1 MFMEKRV
8 NKYISLLFG
17 LLVATSGC
25 TDEFETEN
33 LRNDILLPGEYKFVL
48 VNDAPQSRVSYE
60 NEISSVFETGDRIG
74 VFATNS
80 ERQIQNDVFSAR
92 NMESNELIQVLAP
105 PKGDVTQDLD
115 TEIPDP
121 GSQTPPPNYIFYFP
135 MNEKWKLSDMTKGTG
150 FSYNVESD
158 QSTKE
163 NYQKSDFLWNYL
175 TPDPDAAYQTVN
187 MHHLMAN
194 IVVKIHKDSI
204 DTSENP
210 VTGKPKGITLK
221 NMQTNATRIYFET
234 QQSGDMGYSPDPN
247 TKSDIEM
254 YCQGTSGE
262 YMIYRA
268 AVPAW
273 TTKKADEE
281 IFTVTL
287 YDRNGNSETVTYKL
301 GEDLSM
307 KDGHYY
313 MFTLSSAV
321 KPAIPDVG
329 DDDSWV
335 LDVFDPES
343 GEIVGLLCRE
353 YLRYQPKVGRTD
365 AEYITGTPYNDTK
378 YVLSQAWVFYNLKEG
393 YESEKIINLDKGT
406 IVRFIYDLR
415 TSNKDYTNYTC
426 ISRWPRPHIGTDGGG
441 GGMFAVDHG
450 HVWAYDSQDYNTNSG
465 HSSDLYQWKDEQ
477 YVQDGH
483 NDPTTGELYMHGGTI
498 TWSKTSGVHPFNSSQ
513 NLEYYEISSFTM
525 PELKVSNHDALLYG
539 HIAIDAEGNVSVSYN
554 PYDDNTE
561 RELNDKSV
569 KVGRTAPHKL
579 NDARGTENI
588 AYPIVKIGYNN
599 FWMSKSLH
607 TKCLNDGTPLTDHYE
622 TINRTTMSFDKVQK
636 TNEDGD
642 PYLEYPELDKGFL
655 YPYIKSGDFEF
666 DSRHDDT
673 FDTYPL
679 LYNFV
684 AFSDE
689 KFTPR
694 DESVDITGL
703 NRFITKIPDD
713 EEIGAILNY
722 FGVACAS
729 KLMSAAFRPAIK
741 NEYDKVYDL
750 RESFLNKCYTDNGYN
765 FYVANVSGFNLH
777 ALGGFTGN
785 SFNSDLGRQL
795 SMWLLLPEEERFTTS
810 TINGTEKTI
819 LNLALLRFDNY
830 SAFSKEGNLDQIVHK
845 ISELET
851 GDYSKIPLKHQMFYP
866 VRFFMRM
873 KYQQNTNGLSTN
885 AIKSILQKST
895 GNQPRYTSQ
904 QSDSKIV
911 NVRISKSAAEK

>member
-1 MFMEKRV
+1 MEKRV

-74 VFATNS
+74 VFAIDTNNS
-80 ERQIQNDVFSAR
+80 DNERQIQNEVFSAR

-135 MNEKWKLSDMTKGTG
+135 MNEKWKLSDIKKGTG

-221 NMQTNATRIYFET
+221 NMQTNATGISFES
-234 QQSGDMGYSPDPN
+234 QQSGDMRYSVATN

-353 YLRYQPKVGRTD
+353 YLRYQPGNTSLSTPDVRTKRTD
-365 AEYITGTPYNDTK
+365 DGITIS
-378 YVLSQAWVFYNLKEG
+378 SQAWVFYNLIPGTTLPNLKEG
-393 YESEKIINLDKGT
+393 TVL
-406 IVRFIYDLR
+406 RFIYDIIG
-415 TSNKDYTNYTC
+415 SNSHGVAGDAKSN
-426 ISRWPRPHIGTDGGG
+426 SWPLPHHYGYDGVTAGG
-441 GGMFAVDHG
+441 LFAARHG
-450 HVWAYDSQDYNTNSG
+450 HEWVLNEEEKHGDSSKEYTDY
-465 HSSDLYQWKDEQ
+465 
-477 YVQDGH
+477 
-483 NDPTTGELYMHGGTI
+483 YMHGGKI
-498 TWSKTSGVHPFNSSQ
+498 VWDKTTNDTGDFYH
-513 NLEYYEISSFTM
+513 IGSFTIDDD
-525 PELKVSNHDALLYG
+525 LKIDNITAANFG
-539 HIAIDAEGNVSVSYN
+539 HIAIPENGTPYVSYSPITEN
-554 PYDDNTE
+554 SQNKTSYDDHNCIIGKVVPHVLQDN
-561 RELNDKSV
+561 RDGDDK
-569 KVGRTAPHKL
+569 K
-579 NDARGTENI
+579 
-588 AYPIVKIGYNN
+588 YPLVKIGYNN
-599 FWMSKSLH
+599 FWMSKSLR
-607 TKCLNDGTPLTDHYE
+607 TKKMNNGQEVICRNSTPADGHDNWVDYDNANDFIETPSMLYPHSSALDVYSEHE
-622 TINRTTMSFDKVQK
+622 NPDKF
-636 TNEDGD
+636 
-642 PYLEYPELDKGFL
+642 PYLYSYYAVKDENFIP
-655 YPYIKSGDFEF
+655 PSQ
-666 DSRHDDT
+666 DDRLT
-673 FDTYPL
+673 VIFPTEDLFNETL
-679 LYNFV
+679 
-684 AFSDE
+684 S
-689 KFTPR
+689 
-694 DESVDITGL
+694 
-703 NRFITKIPDD
+703 
-713 EEIGAILNY
+713 Y
-722 FGVACAS
+722 FGWRFAA
-729 KLMSAAFRPAIK
+729 KLMTS
-741 NEYDKVYDL
+741 DVSL
-750 RESFLNKCYTDNGYN
+750 RSQASGGVLELETEKEALSNNKIFNSTYNSFACNI
-765 FYVANVSGFNLH
+765 SGFNLRTNGYRLPH
-777 ALGGFTGN
+777 VDWIGFGSECSLWLGDNFGKTEGKLKYLKFACYDVFKDSGFSAIVGE
-785 SFNSDLGRQL
+785 SSLDQFPYIEGCSRVFLPVR
-795 SMWLLLPEEERFTTS
+795 LLLKFKGQEDSPAATQS
-810 TINGTEKTI
+810 IKNI
-819 LNLALLRFDNY
+819 
-830 SAFSKEGNLDQIVHK
+830 SK
-845 ISELET
+845 
-851 GDYSKIPLKHQMFYP
+851 
-866 VRFFMRM
+866 
-873 KYQQNTNGLSTN
+873 
-885 AIKSILQKST
+885 KSP

>member
-1 MFMEKRV
+1 MKRLHS
-8 NKYISLLFG
+8 KYLTIIASVLLG
-17 LLVATSGC
+17 ASAC

-33 LRNDILLPGEYKFVL
+33 LRNDILLPGDYKFVL
-48 VNDAPQSRVSYE
+48 ATDIPYSRVSYE
-60 NEISSVFETGDRIG
+60 SVTTSVFETGDRIG

-92 NMESNELIQVLAP
+92 KLDSDELIQVLAP
-105 PKGDVTQDLD
+105 PKGDVTQELD

-121 GSQTPPPNYIFYFP
+121 NSQNPPPNYIFYYP
-135 MNEKWKLSDMTKGTG
+135 MNEKWKLSDITKGTG
-150 FSYNVESD
+150 FSYAVEAD
-158 QSTKE
+158 QTTKE
-163 NYQKSDFLWNYL
+163 NYQKSDFLWNHL
-175 TPDPDAAYQTVN
+175 IPDPDASFQTVV

-194 IVVKIHKDSI
+194 IIVKIHKDSI

-210 VTGKPKGITLK
+210 ATGKPKGITLH
-221 NMQTNATRIYFET
+221 NMSVNAGGINFER
-234 QQSGDMGYSPDPN
+234 QQSGDMKYTTN
-247 TKSDIEM
+247 TTTKKDIEM

-273 TTKKADEE
+273 TTKKADED
-281 IFTVTL
+281 IFSVTL
-287 YDRNGNSETVTYKL
+287 YDRNGNTKLVTYKL
-301 GEDLSM
+301 GEDMSL

-313 MFTLSSAV
+313 LFTLSSAV

-335 LDVFDPES
+335 LDVFDPDTKEV
-343 GEIVGLLCRE
+343 VGMLCRE
-353 YLRYQPKVGRTD
+353 YLRYQPGVGRTD
-365 AEYITGTPYNDTK
+365 AEYITGTPYNENKTK
-378 YVLSQAWVFYNLKEG
+378 YILSQAWVFYNLKEG
-393 YESEKIINLDKGT
+393 YESNKIINLDKGT

-415 TSNKDYTNYTC
+415 TSNPAYTNYTC
-426 ISRWPRPHIGTDGGG
+426 IGRWPHPHKGTDGGG
-441 GGMFAVDHG
+441 GGMFTVDHG
-450 HVWAYDSQDYNTNSG
+450 HVWTYDSQDFNTNSG
-465 HSSDLYQWKDEQ
+465 HSSDLYQWKNTE
-477 YVQDGH
+477 YVVDGH

-498 TWSKTSGVHPFNSSQ
+498 TWSKTLGVDPFDSTKK
-513 NLEYYEISSFTM
+513 LEYYEISSFTM
-525 PELKVSNHDALLYG
+525 PELKVSNRDALLYG

-554 PYDDNTE
+554 PYDDNTN
-561 RELNDKSV
+561 RELNDNTV
-569 KVGRTAPHKL
+569 KVGETKPHTL
-579 NDARGTENI
+579 NDSRGTENK

-599 FWMSKSLH
+599 FWMSKSLN

-622 TINRTTMSFDKVQK
+622 TINHTTMSFDKVQK
-636 TNEDGD
+636 TNEYGET
-642 PYLEYPELDKGFL
+642 YSEYPELDKGYL
-655 YPYIKSGDFEF
+655 YPYIKSGDFVF
-666 DSRHDDT
+666 DSRQEDT
-673 FDTYPL
+673 SDNYPL

-694 DESVDITGL
+694 DETVDITGL
-703 NRFITKIPDD
+703 NRFIVKIPDD

-729 KLMSAAFRPAIK
+729 KLMSAAFRPAIGNK
-741 NEYDKVYDL
+741 YNLVYDL
-750 RESFLNKCYTDNGYN
+750 RESLLNKCYTDDGYN

-785 SFNSDLGRQL
+785 SFDSDLGRQL

-830 SAFSKEGNLDQIVHK
+830 SAFSKEGNLTEIIHK
-845 ISELET
+845 ITEMEM
-851 GDYSKIPLKHQMFYP
+851 GDYTIIPLKHQIFYP

-873 KYQQNTNGLSTN
+873 KYQQNTNGSTN
-885 AIKSILQKST
+885 AIKSILQKSPS
-895 GNQPRYTSQ
+895 NQPRYTTQ
-904 QSDSKIV
+904 QRDSKIV
-911 NVRISKSAAEK
+911 NVRISKSTAEK